1 MVSQQSL
8 VIGGQNRVRS
18 LDVPRNRHLAR
29 TLRLVQMRNR
39 LHDQLHTER
48 DKKLI
53 TLLKK
58 GHLNLV
64 ER

>member
-39 LHDQLHTER
+39 LHDQLQR